1 MRLYEEIFQNTEG
14 ISLSRCTI
22 VPGGGGFFEG
32 VKGVGDFSPL
42 RVEICF
48 PKMNVVV
55 EGQDLAILKY
65 VDGDLQLAGRIDRL
79 SVEREGV

>member
-1 MRLYEEIFQNTEG
+1 MHLYEEIFQNTEG

-32 VKGVGDFSPL
+32 VKAVGDFSPL
-42 RVEICF
+42 CVEICF
-48 PKMNVVV
+48 PKMKVAV
-55 EGQDLAILKY
+55 EGQDLAIVKY
-65 VDGDLQLAGRIDRL
+65 VDGDLQLSGRIDRL